1 MFLDLASV
9 QNNVIGQFILPFALL
24 FAIVYGSLRTSK
36 VFDESKNISAII
48 AAVIAFIAAL
58 FSEITSAIFEFM
70 PIVIGI
76 LVVLFLY
83 NLLYTLLTGEK
94 PSEAAKKPKPNTD
107 VLLIVGALLII
118 LALEGRNFVPDLAG
132 IDQTNLIF
140 IFALLGIYLIWKRGR
155 NDENNPRG

>member
-1 MFLDLASV
+1 MFLDLASI
-9 QNNVIGQFILPFALL
+9 QNNIIGQFILPFALL

-36 VFDESKNISAII
+36 VFEDKNIQVII
-48 AAVIAFIAAL
+48 AAVIAFIASL

-70 PIVIGI
+70 PLVIGI

-94 PSEAAKKPKPNTD
+94 PSEAAKKTTPNTD
-107 VLLIVGALLII
+107 VLLIVGALLVI
-118 LALEGRNFVPDLAG
+118 LALEGREFVPDLAG

-140 IFALLGIYLIWKRGR
+140 IFALLGVYLIWKRG
-155 NDENNPRG
+155 